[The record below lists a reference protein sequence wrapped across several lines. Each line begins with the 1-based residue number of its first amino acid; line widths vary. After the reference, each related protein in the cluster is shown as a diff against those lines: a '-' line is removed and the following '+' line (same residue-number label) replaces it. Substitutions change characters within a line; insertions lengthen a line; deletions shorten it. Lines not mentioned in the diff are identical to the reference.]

1 MRFNLKLIAFLLSI
15 ILFSLSN
22 AIAEV
27 EKGNDEKAKKE
38 PILEEIKVEATP
50 IVSGI
55 PLEQQS
61 SIGSGL
67 NLALQETPA
76 SVEIITKDLIRE
88 RANTNALQAL
98 ENAAGVTVSHSF
110 GILRTQMRGFDVI
123 LGIPILYNGFRY
135 PGLAMSPRGVFNYE
149 RIEVIKGAS
158 SVLHGL
164 GSMAGAINYVTKK
177 ADGKE
182 EREILLSYDKWDTKT
197 IGLGIGG
204 KATNSISY
212 RFDASYIAANKG
224 SFGHVDRSSYDYHH
238 LSGEVAISIS
248 DQLKVSLGGERFR
261 DNAEGYFGTPIV
273 NGKIDKRLRYK
284 NYNVDNDHL
293 DKEVNW
299 LTLKIEALPAK
310 GINLTNETYINS
322 ENRFWY
328 NAEVY
333 TYDPGTGK
341 VTRSD
346 FLHIKHF
353 QNIIGNRSEMTITHK
368 IGDIRNRLL
377 IGFDLSRNRHQRN
390 NNSPYIGSDTV
401 DLFNPLPGVFTTE
414 SAFLPLRR
422 TYVNNFAIFIEDF
435 VDVTKQ
441 LKFTFAGRHDKIN
454 MNSNNLR
461 DNTSF
466 SKRWSGNSY
475 RAGLLYDIMPNVTL
489 YGQYGNALE
498 PPAQIVTLTPA
509 QRGYGLTRA
518 KQAEIGVKGKLPE
531 NLGEATLAL
540 FHLERSDILTRDPN
554 NPGLVIQIGQQS
566 SKGIE
571 IAIAVR
577 PIKQLTIEA
586 NGAFMDSKFDVFN
599 ESVAGKSV
607 SRAGNLPPNTPE
619 KVGNLWVTYKPIKNW
634 LTGTHVRH
642 VGKRSANNANSV
654 WMDGYTTVGAW
665 VSYKSKIG
673 DWTLRINN
681 ITDKVYAAS
690 SYGDTQF
697 MLGEPRSVSLLW
709 SMKF

>member
-1 MRFNLKLIAFLLSI
+1 MKITSKLVAFLLLI
-15 ILFSLSN
+15 IIFSLSK
-22 AIAEV
+22 AMAEV
-27 EKGNDEKAKKE
+27 KTEDDEKVKKE
-38 PILEEIKVEATP
+38 PVLEEIKVEATP

-67 NLALQETPA
+67 NLTLQETPA
-76 SVEIITKDLIRE
+76 SVDIITKEIMRE
-88 RANTNALQAL
+88 RGNTSALQAL

-123 LGIPILYNGFRY
+123 LGVPILYNGFRY

-182 EREILLSYDKWDTKT
+182 EREILLSYDRWDTKT
-197 IGLGIGG
+197 IGFGIGG
-204 KATNSISY
+204 KATNSVAY
-212 RFDASYIAANKG
+212 RLDASYIAANKG
-224 SFGHVDRSSYDYHH
+224 SFGYVDRSSYDYYH
-238 LSGEVAISIS
+238 LSGEVAVSIS
-248 DQLKVSLGGERFR
+248 DQLKVSLAGERFR

-273 NGKIDKRLRYK
+273 DGKIDKRVRYR

-299 LTLKIEALPAK
+299 LTLKVEALPTK
-310 GINLTNETYINS
+310 GISLTNETYINS

-333 TYDPGTGK
+333 TYDPTTGK
-341 VTRSD
+341 VKRSD
-346 FLHIKHF
+346 FLHIRHF
-353 QNIIGNRSEMTITHK
+353 QNIIGNRSEMAFTHK
-368 IGDIRNRLL
+368 IGDMRNRLL

-401 DLFNPLPGVFTTE
+401 DFLNPIPGVFTTE
-414 SAFLPLRR
+414 SPFLPMRR
-422 TYVNNFAIFIEDF
+422 TYVNNIAFFIEDF
-435 VDVTKQ
+435 VDITKQ
-441 LKFTFAGRHDKIN
+441 LKFTFSGRHDKIN

-475 RAGLLYDIMPNVTL
+475 RAGILYDIMPNVTL

-509 QRGYGLTRA
+509 QKDYKLTRA
-518 KQAEIGVKGKLPE
+518 KQTEIGVKSRLPE

-540 FHLERSDILTRDPN
+540 FHLERSDMLTRDPN
-554 NPGLVIQIGQQS
+554 NPGQVIQIGEQS
-566 SKGIE
+566 SRGIE
-571 IAIAVR
+571 FAVAVR
-577 PIKQLTIEA
+577 PFKQLSIEV
-586 NGAFMDSKFDVFN
+586 NGALIDSKFDVFN
-599 ESVAGKSV
+599 ESVGGKAV

-619 KVGNLWVTYKPIKNW
+619 KVGNLWVTYKPIENW
-634 LTGTHVRH
+634 LIGTHVRY
-642 VGKRSANNANSV
+642 VGKRSANNANTV
-654 WMDGYTTVGAW
+654 WMDGYTTAGAW

-673 DWTLRINN
+673 DWTLRVTN
-681 ITDKVYAAS
+681 ITDEVYAAS

-709 SMKF
+709 TMKF